1 LFRHISVVH
10 QSDVMTLGLSSV
22 VQVGD
27 SNHAELKTRAI
38 IVQREIANFISKE
51 GDMEAYKIF
60 VDDKITIPTRVNE
73 VRMTVINTNPFIEVD
88 CITIQSMLNA
98 SCLHIGSI
106 DYVFANS
113 RILQIRHF
121 VTKEPFH
128 QERI

>member
-1 LFRHISVVH
+1 MFRHISVVH

>member
-1 LFRHISVVH
+1 
-10 QSDVMTLGLSSV
+10 MTLGLSSV

>member
-1 LFRHISVVH
+1 MFRHISVVH

-38 IVQREIANFISKE
+38 IVQREIANFISTE